1 MDSKRN
7 PGIVRG
13 RGYRPPISRRAFLR
27 LEAMSTAALAL
38 GSCTPSP
45 DGGSLAGITS
55 ATVRWSRIPAGSWI
69 SRKDFN
75 TA

>member
-27 LEAMSTAALAL
+27 LGAMSTAALAL

-45 DGGSLAGITS
+45 DGRKPGGDYFRYG
-55 ATVRWSRIPAGSWI
+55 RWSRTPAGSWI
-69 SRKDFN
+69 SRKDFS